1 MWRCHVY
8 CLMTNHYHLV
18 VEAKVRLL
26 SSGIQQLSGRHAQ
39 RFNERHDR
47 YGHLFAGR
55 FSSFVIDTEGHFAA
69 ACQYVLENPV
79 RAGLCSRP
87 EDWPWS
93 GSLGD

>member
-1 MWRCHVY
+1 
-8 CLMTNHYHLV
+8 MTNHYHLV
-18 VEAKVRLL
+18 VETKLRLL
-26 SSGIQQLSGRHAQ
+26 SSGVQQLSGRHAQ
-39 RFNERHDR
+39 RFNERHAR

-55 FSSFVIDTEGHFAA
+55 FSSFVIDTDDHFAA

-93 GSLGD
+93 GSLRG